1 MDNKI
6 NQNINEISNK
16 INNHVVEVNKGLNN
30 VKFIPNKYDLD
41 YVGSSCQNKKCG
53 PIQNHKMVSKQ
64 IEQYQQKAQKHCQ
77 KIKNLKK
84 LTEQTIDLERKN
96 EYLKL
101 ELNKLEEAQID
112 KNTITMETNKD
123 IQNRL

>member
-41 YVGSSCQNKKCG
+41 YVGSSC
-53 PIQNHKMVSKQ
+53 
-64 IEQYQQKAQKHCQ
+64 
-77 KIKNLKK
+77 
-84 LTEQTIDLERKN
+84 
-96 EYLKL
+96 
-101 ELNKLEEAQID
+101 
-112 KNTITMETNKD
+112 
-123 IQNRL
+123 